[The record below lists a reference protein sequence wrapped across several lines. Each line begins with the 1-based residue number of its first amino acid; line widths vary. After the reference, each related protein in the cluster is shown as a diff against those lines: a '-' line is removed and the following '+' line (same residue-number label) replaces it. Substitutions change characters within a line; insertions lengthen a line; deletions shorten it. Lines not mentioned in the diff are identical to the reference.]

1 MRLKNDLELA
11 TSRRKLAAL
20 VDAIEREEKS
30 PSSAPGYRMS
40 IESAKRLA
48 NQIRREIEEYE
59 GTACGAACK
68 VTGGIGQLRGETRL
82 KNEQELQNTRRKLSR
97 LLELIAKKEQSP
109 TGSQASDMS
118 TESMKRF
125 AAQLRAEIEEY
136 EQAHQPSESK

>member
-1 MRLKNDLELA
+1 MRLKNNLELE

-20 VDAIEREEKS
+20 LDAIAQEEKS

-48 NQIRREIEEYE
+48 NQIRCEIEEYE
-59 GTACGAACK
+59 GATGLAARN
-68 VTGGIGQLRGETRL
+68 VGGFDHLSEGTRL

-97 LLELIAKKEQSP
+97 LLELIAKKEQFP
-109 TGSQASDMS
+109 TGSHASEISM
-118 TESMKRF
+118 ESMKRF